1 MELNN
6 LKNILAIEKKEKAT
20 LQEELDKERDF
31 KKEYK
36 HNIKNLDKEFK
47 IENVQIIKTFIF
59 KIIIFKSKIYYF
71 NFS

>member
-1 MELNN
+1 LNN